1 MQALFWKTKDFF
13 LSYNLNELKNIS
25 RSVDLKFFILT
36 SNLQSCCSE
45 NFGVRQEEK
54 GGSGTPGTFLLGPP
68 PRDLPLGPPP
78 GSITDTVISG
88 TCCTNLLK
96 FLDPSVALCVTF
108 KMLYLLTSDHSL
120 QVFSFA
126 RYDPSLSFSTE
137 HWYDILPSKQLDP
150 LKKKQIIL
158 QVLISRKV
166 I

>member
-1 MQALFWKTKDFF
+1 MIGKYNCKKCMFMYLGIISDFLRDIYDGIQEFLIGGYASFVLENKRFF

-25 RSVDLKFFILT
+25 RSVDLEFFILT

-88 TCCTNLLK
+88 TCCTN
-96 FLDPSVALCVTF
+96 
-108 KMLYLLTSDHSL
+108 
-120 QVFSFA
+120 
-126 RYDPSLSFSTE
+126 
-137 HWYDILPSKQLDP
+137 
-150 LKKKQIIL
+150 
-158 QVLISRKV
+158 
-166 I
+166 

>member
-1 MQALFWKTKDFF
+1 MQEFLIGGYASFVLENKRFF

-68 PRDLPLGPPP
+68 PRDLPLGPPLGTSPWDLPLGPPP

-88 TCCTNLLK
+88 TYCTN
-96 FLDPSVALCVTF
+96 
-108 KMLYLLTSDHSL
+108 
-120 QVFSFA
+120 
-126 RYDPSLSFSTE
+126 
-137 HWYDILPSKQLDP
+137 
-150 LKKKQIIL
+150 
-158 QVLISRKV
+158 
-166 I
+166 

>member
-13 LSYNLNELKNIS
+13 QSYNLNELKNIS

-68 PRDLPLGPPP
+68 PRDLPLRPPP

-88 TCCTNLLK
+88 TFCTN
-96 FLDPSVALCVTF
+96 
-108 KMLYLLTSDHSL
+108 
-120 QVFSFA
+120 
-126 RYDPSLSFSTE
+126 
-137 HWYDILPSKQLDP
+137 
-150 LKKKQIIL
+150 
-158 QVLISRKV
+158 
-166 I
+166 